1 MKASEARERADSR
14 PGSDFD
20 SIKRTIEEAAD
31 EGKYCA
37 YWYESIS
44 APTRRALER
53 DGYVVKNDGRYNEV
67 LYSISW

>member
-1 MKASEARERADSR
+1 MKANEARELADSR
-14 PGSDFD
+14 PGPDFD
-20 SIKRTIEEAAD
+20 WIKRAIEKAAD

-37 YWYESIS
+37 YWYDPIS
-44 APTRRALER
+44 TPTRRAFER